1 MKKSKTSKLAGNKFS
16 FINEKVFFLL
26 IVSLRYSENITLILV
41 KKKLFYYNQAISK
54 FFKEIFM
61 KLKTIFLFACMLSLF
76 YSSCS
81 KEEKKE
87 NVLNIALFLPGVRA
101 ESPIYDMLGSGVERA
116 VENAKNA
123 GKNVE
128 LLILEAG
135 TNQGQ
140 WLEKLNN
147 IANENK
153 YDIIISSNP
162 SMPSIAKQVLEKF
175 PKNKFLILDAYCD
188 DEPKIT
194 TCKYNQYEMG
204 YVAGYIAA
212 LVSTSDMK
220 NANKEQKIGLI
231 AGQEYPDM
239 NNIILPSFLAGAQDL
254 F

>member
-1 MKKSKTSKLAGNKFS
+1 
-16 FINEKVFFLL
+16 
-26 IVSLRYSENITLILV
+26 
-41 KKKLFYYNQAISK
+41 
-54 FFKEIFM
+54 M

-101 ESPIYDMLGSGVERA
+101 ESPIYYDMLGSRVERA

-123 GKNVE
+123 GKNIE

-140 WLEKLNN
+140 WVEKLNN

-220 NANKEQKIGLI
+220 SANKEPKIGLI

-254 F
+254 FWARFN

>member
-1 MKKSKTSKLAGNKFS
+1 MA
-16 FINEKVFFLL
+16 
-26 IVSLRYSENITLILV
+26 
-41 KKKLFYYNQAISK
+41 
-54 FFKEIFM
+54 
-61 KLKTIFLFACMLSLF
+61 
-76 YSSCS
+76 
-81 KEEKKE
+81 
-87 NVLNIALFLPGVRA
+87 GVRA

-128 LLILEAG
+128 LL
-135 TNQGQ
+135 
-140 WLEKLNN
+140 
-147 IANENK
+147 
-153 YDIIISSNP
+153 IISSNP

-220 NANKEQKIGLI
+220 NANK
-231 AGQEYPDM
+231 
-239 NNIILPSFLAGAQDL
+239 
-254 F
+254 